1 MDDPQ
6 RLRLNEKAAYRGRY
20 GVEITALLGSS
31 AGAKLNKWFYPGYDQ
46 EHVRWH
52 CRFADDFD
60 QGNLRHF
67 SHLLANR
74 ADNRYS
80 AFGQA
85 GKKPAG
91 DVFSRS
97 AWNSGVIGGS
107 IRLQAR

>member
-1 MDDPQ
+1 M
-6 RLRLNEKAAYRGRY
+6 
-20 GVEITALLGSS
+20 
-31 AGAKLNKWFYPGYDQ
+31 
-46 EHVRWH
+46 RWH

-60 QGNLRHF
+60 QGNHMHF

-85 GKKPAG
+85 VEKPAG
-91 DVFSRS
+91 DVFSQPVWS
-97 AWNSGVIGGS
+97 TGVIGGS